1 MWGTA
6 GLVAG
11 GLVVLLLMAEGV
23 SMQLGGTGTT
33 RLPQASASLRQE
45 KVPRFLGPPH
55 PALSWL
61 QEDSGWRGLQPA
73 ESPAPHPALGKWQW
87 VRGCQGHTAKA
98 IS

>member
-61 QEDSGWRGLQPA
+61 QEDSGWRGFAASREPCP
-73 ESPAPHPALGKWQW
+73 SPSPGK
-87 VRGCQGHTAKA
+87 VAVG
-98 IS
+98 